1 MKYFLNLLLIF
12 SFLSLT
18 AQDSPL
24 WTHKIQTKDQL
35 HTIAQYYGVSVQSLK
50 AVNEL
55 SSNKLD
61 GLASLKIPLSVQHN
75 FYKRFAEN
83 YVLHEIKEGDQLH
96 KVAEKYKTSIE
107 LVRKINAPHLSGA
120 DIGDYMLVPNTI
132 PLHPAINKLTISAFL
147 SFGFFSGTNW
157 SGERSTN
164 YNLRASINLQNIY
177 KKNHFQIRTRF
188 NSMLGYR
195 HEIGDHLLK
204 NLDRFELRNQ
214 FLYYIKPSFSPY
226 ISGAFRTQYLPTYL
240 PLENGGK
247 RLISD
252 FMAPGISKA
261 SIGFLM
267 SNDVLDVNF
276 GLYEL
281 KTLYVLE
288 EKMYEERA
296 IVFGVPKGDRKAH
309 LHGMSLNADLN
320 VYENQKLNYQASL
333 FAFANLDI
341 FSIEFRGEANY
352 RLTKQIKLSF
362 IGEVFYDKF
371 IEADLQYRTELL
383 LSVGFHKS

>member
-1 MKYFLNLLLIF
+1 M
-12 SFLSLT
+12 SLT
-18 AQDSPL
+18 AQDDKPL
-24 WTHKIQTKDQL
+24 WIHQIQEKEQL
-35 HTIAQYYGVSVQSLK
+35 HTIAQYYGVSVQSIKIL
-50 AVNEL
+50 NEL

-61 GLASLKIPLSVQHN
+61 GLTSLKIPLSVQNN

-83 YVLHEIKEGDQLH
+83 YVLHEIKEGDALH
-96 KVAEKYKTSIE
+96 TIADQYDTSIK
-107 LVRKINAPHLSGA
+107 LIRQINAPHLSGV
-120 DIGDYMLVPNTI
+120 DVGGYMLIPNTI
-132 PLHPAINKLTISAFL
+132 PLDPPINKLTISTFL

-157 SGERSTN
+157 SGEKNTN

-177 KKNHFQIRTRF
+177 KKKHFQVRTRF

-195 HEIGDHLLK
+195 HEIGETLLK

-226 ISGAFRTQYLPTYL
+226 LSGAFRSQYLPTYL
-240 PLENGGK
+240 PLENGNK
-247 RLISD
+247 LLISD
-252 FMAPGISKA
+252 FMAPGISKV
-261 SIGFLM
+261 SIGFLV
-267 SNDVLDVNF
+267 SNNILDLNF

-288 EKMYEERA
+288 EKMYEEREV
-296 IVFGVPKGDRKAH
+296 VFGVPKGDRRVH
-309 LHGMSLNADLN
+309 LHGVSLNADLN
-320 VYENQKLNYQASL
+320 VYNNQKINYQASF

-352 RLTKQIKLSF
+352 RITKQIKLSF
-362 IGEVFYDKF
+362 IGELFYDKF